1 MMIDR
6 EAIVN
11 IVGRNHSY
19 PSPPQYKVSDRAAAL
34 LTLAIPKRTRIMLG
48 KQHIDAMMVDIE
60 MILTKDLTFFSS
72 SSSMLTPHS
81 KQSAKRFA
89 SLGFV

>member
-34 LTLAIPKRTRIMLG
+34 LTVASPKRTRTMLG

-72 SSSMLTPHS
+72 SSMLTPHS